1 MSGFDNSSQVEK
13 YFSPAMENNI
23 FKTISVIFATLA
35 TPVCIVLLYGLIWF
49 EKFGTDCRSTLAN
62 KFLSSTCWSLIYTL
76 IVCSLDII
84 RYVFGPLPKMVCF
97 FAVVARNAV
106 QTQVV
111 LFYNA
116 ILITRYVYIFLIKN
130 PGGVDD
136 GFWCRFISISIVGF
150 STFINLVIYTLPVK
164 QPMFYFVCAD
174 IDPQSILSQTSK
186 PLIVHEM
193 LSLLLLIIIRIRI
206 VIHKKKTQPAE
217 PTNIFHKNYVLSMIE
232 KQNIADF
239 TSNLIALLSLTCL
252 ALIIFKVN
260 SMTITEINLFPNF
273 LLLYFFQMFS
283 PQLVCFTMF
292 MANYRRCKNMRET
305 FKREL
310 KEQFNLEMIQC
321 ID

>member
-1 MSGFDNSSQVEK
+1 
-13 YFSPAMENNI
+13 
-23 FKTISVIFATLA
+23 
-35 TPVCIVLLYGLIWF
+35 
-49 EKFGTDCRSTLAN
+49 
-62 KFLSSTCWSLIYTL
+62 
-76 IVCSLDII
+76 
-84 RYVFGPLPKMVCF
+84 MVCF
-97 FAVVARNAV
+97 FAVVARNSV

-136 GFWCRFISISIVGF
+136 EFWCRFVSIWIVGF
-150 STFINLVIYTLPVK
+150 STFINFVIYTLPVK

-193 LSLLLLIIIRIRI
+193 LSLLLLIIIKIRI
-206 VIHKKKTQPAE
+206 AIHKKKTQPAE
-217 PTNIFHKNYVLSMIE
+217 PTNVFHKNYVLSMIE

-292 MANYRRCKNMRET
+292 MANYKRCKNMRET